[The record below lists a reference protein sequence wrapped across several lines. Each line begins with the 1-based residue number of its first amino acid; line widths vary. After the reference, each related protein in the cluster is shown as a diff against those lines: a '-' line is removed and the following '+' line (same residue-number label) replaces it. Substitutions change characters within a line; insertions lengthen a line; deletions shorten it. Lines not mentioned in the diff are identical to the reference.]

1 MIVTINKKIDLQKY
15 KEDKNNV
22 NKVAIYNIDEGM
34 IVEEGVLNLDNY
46 TILMHCD
53 ELKKGGNFCTVFVT
67 DDNLNMGLL

>member
-1 MIVTINKKIDLQKY
+1 MRGIRWINGGDIVVVTINKKIDLQKY

-46 TILMHCD
+46 TGTL
-53 ELKKGGNFCTVFVT
+53 NFRSA
-67 DDNLNMGLL
+67 DIIMRK